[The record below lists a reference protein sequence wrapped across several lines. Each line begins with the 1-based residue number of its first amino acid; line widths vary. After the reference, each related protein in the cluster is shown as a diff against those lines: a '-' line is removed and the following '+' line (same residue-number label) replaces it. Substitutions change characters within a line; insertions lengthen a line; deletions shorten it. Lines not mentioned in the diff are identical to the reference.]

1 MSNFSL
7 NHYLE
12 HSLKREITELYT
24 SVAIRNFAFSM
35 IAIFEP
41 VYLYKLYGSISIVLL
56 YYAVAYTL
64 YLFTVSF
71 GAKAAAKYGF
81 EHCIF
86 YSVPFA
92 ILYFLSL
99 SQIPNYGWLVFFA
112 ILFYTGYKVLF
123 WPAYHTDF
131 AHYSKSGYRGREM
144 SILSLTST
152 MAMIAGPIVG
162 GLVLTKFG
170 FEVLFVI
177 VSIISLISAI
187 PLFTT
192 REKFEPHRFSY
203 KKAWKRF
210 LKPYNHY
217 KRKDSISYFGYGEEL
232 VSMVVWPI
240 FIFLIIEKFYLMGIL
255 MSIVIAS
262 IAVSSLYIGKLSD
275 MLNRKDKRKLLK
287 YSTILLAI
295 SWFLRPFALN
305 WLGILLVDIFSKGS
319 KNGIM
324 YPLRTFVYS
333 GGGNQKG
340 FLKYII
346 FYEMSLTTGKML
358 VAWIIFFISLYL
370 SGPSFWFVIF
380 SLAGLWSLLFL
391 SKFFYKKP

>member
-1 MSNFSL
+1 MFNSFL
-7 NHYLE
+7 NRYLE
-12 HSLKREITELYT
+12 HNLKCEITELYT
-24 SVAIRNFAFSM
+24 SIAIRNFAFSM

-56 YYAVAYTL
+56 YYAVAYTV
-64 YLFTVSF
+64 YLFSVSF

-380 SLAGLWSLLFL
+380 SLSGLWSLLFL
-391 SKFFYKKP
+391 SKFFYKKS